1 MYYWRVLLSC
11 ALLFTACK
19 MGPEYTRPVEPTKDG
34 WRLAPTT
41 SESIANLPWWELL
54 EDQELQKLINVALQ
68 ENLDLRIA
76 AANIEQF
83 QAQLVIAKF
92 DLAPSVSYGASGLW
106 YRNTNNAISV
116 GDAGIIPGLEGDS
129 SKGVSLSNERAGVG
143 FKWEVDLWGKI
154 RRSIEA
160 TRAQLLSRVEN
171 QRAVIL
177 GLISDVAQAYFDLR
191 ALDLQIEITKATL
204 KSWEDSVRLSKLRF
218 RHGDVSKL
226 DVDRFDAERAGAA
239 AQLAVLERDVVKKEN
254 QISLLLG
261 HRPTKI
267 SRGRAL
273 TDQPI
278 PPKIPP
284 GLPSDLLERRPDI
297 LEAEQN
303 LAEATANI
311 GVAQARRFPKLSLTG
326 ALGGASLQLSSLAV
340 GPFATFSA
348 TGFLTGPL
356 LNATAL
362 GYQVQ
367 AVEAQAQAALA
378 QYDKTILTAFKEVE
392 DALITVQKTKSQRKA
407 QEEQVAALQ
416 SALRLA
422 DLRYQGGRASY
433 LDVLTAQRAL
443 FEADLA
449 LVDTRRTQLNSVVQ
463 VYKTLGGGW
472 AATEEQMLAAP
483 DHSGGGHTETQ
494 PEPKSENRG

>member
-1 MYYWRVLLSC
+1 MRYWHILLSC
-11 ALLFTACK
+11 ALFFTACK
-19 MGPEYTRPVEPTKDG
+19 MGPDYVRPAEPTEEG

-41 SESIANLPWWELL
+41 SESLANLPWWELL
-54 EDQELQKLINVALQ
+54 EDPELQKLVNVALK

-83 QAQLVIAKF
+83 QARLVISKF
-92 DLAPSVSYGASGLW
+92 DLAPSVTYRAGGFW

-116 GDAGIIPGLEGDS
+116 GDAGIIPGLEGDN
-129 SKGVSLSNERAGVG
+129 SKGLSLSNERAKVG

-160 TRAQLLSRVEN
+160 TRAQLLSKVEN

-177 GLISDVAQAYFDLR
+177 GLVSDVAQAYFDLR
-191 ALDLQIEITKATL
+191 AFDLQIEITKSTL
-204 KSWEDSVRLSKLRF
+204 KAWEDSVRLSELRYT
-218 RHGDVSKL
+218 HGDVSKL
-226 DVDRFDAERAGAA
+226 DVDRFKAEQAGTA
-239 AQLAVLERDVVKKEN
+239 AQLAELEREVVKKEN

-261 HRPTKI
+261 NRPTKI
-267 SRGRAL
+267 RRGRDL

-278 PPKIPP
+278 PPEIPP

-303 LAEATANI
+303 LAQATANI
-311 GVAQARRFPKLSLTG
+311 GVAQGRRFPELSLTS
-326 ALGGASLQLSSLAV
+326 AIGGASLQLSSLSM

-362 GYQVQ
+362 GYQVD
-367 AVEAQAQAALA
+367 VFEAQAKAALA

-392 DALITVQKTKSQRKA
+392 DALITVQKAKSQRKA
-407 QEEQVAALQ
+407 QEDQVAVLQDALQ
-416 SALRLA
+416 LA

-443 FEADLA
+443 FEAELA

-463 VYKTLGGGW
+463 LYKALGGGW
-472 AATEEQMLAAP
+472 AAAEEQMPAAP
-483 DHSGGGHTETQ
+483 KQSAA
-494 PEPKSENRG
+494 EPMDKRSESS